1 MRRFTEKDFPE
12 IALAAFF
19 VQASRNPGAS
29 TIELAQQ
36 GAEIAE
42 QIIREDNPMAKTH
55 NLKCWPKYFEAVM
68 SGAKTFELRL
78 DDRGFEVGDK
88 IQLQEWDPNL
98 KAYTGGEVELS
109 ITYVMRLREYLD
121 VKGMGWQLARRL
133 MPNLVIL
140 GFLSPFGWG
149 YDDGFDEDSNELD
162 YWLSECGQQQDG
174 SCLQAGTEECDFECP
189 FRRRIEP

>member
-29 TIELAQQ
+29 TIELARQ

-42 QIIREDNPMAKTH
+42 QIIEEDNLMARTH

-78 DDRGFEVGDK
+78 DDRGFFALRLDDRGFKVGDD
-88 IQLQEWDPNL
+88 ILLMEWDPDSER
-98 KAYTGGEVELS
+98 YTGGEDELR
-109 ITYVMRLREYLD
+109 ITYVMR
-121 VKGMGWQLARRL
+121 
-133 MPNLVIL
+133 
-140 GFLSPFGWG
+140 
-149 YDDGFDEDSNELD
+149 
-162 YWLSECGQQQDG
+162 
-174 SCLQAGTEECDFECP
+174 
-189 FRRRIEP
+189 